1 MRTRG
6 KGRPRRFRNA
16 TQLRD
21 KMQEY
26 FDLCDRNNR
35 AYTLSGL
42 ALYLGFA
49 STRSLKR
56 YGSDCKA
63 ASHFRHTIGWAWLQV
78 EDQKHQRLL
87 KCDGAAARGLIFDL
101 VQNHGWK
108 VPKAKETVGEQK
120 QGRVTVRELGMDQW
134 AEMWREE
141 QARKAVRKI
150 EGGRAS

>member
-16 TQLRD
+16 RQLRD
-21 KMQEY
+21 KIQEY

-35 AYTLSGL
+35 PYTLSGL

-63 ASHFRHTIGWAWLQV
+63 AAHFRHTIGWAWLQV
-78 EDQKHQRLL
+78 EDQKHERLL

-101 VQNHGWK
+101 KVNHGWK
-108 VPKAKETVGEQK
+108 ATQSGRKGEQK
-120 QGRVTVRELGMDQW
+120 SGGVKVQTVGW
-134 AEMWREE
+134 AEWQHLWQAE
-141 QARKAVRKI
+141 QVKRAGRMV
-150 EGGRAS
+150 EGGRAG